1 MNTTTPPTAAR
12 SGRRDPHGAHGSRWG
27 RWLIGLA
34 AFALLLIAL
43 LGGLALFGA
52 EALRAFDLPLAVTID
67 GVEQA
72 RVDLASW
79 PLAQRVMLALAL
91 LVGLPLLAAMLLLGL
106 GLMLGVLLL
115 AFGLPLFA
123 LLAMGA
129 VLLAPVALVVLAL
142 VWLMR
147 RGKSPAAPA
156 MHA

>member
-12 SGRRDPHGAHGSRWG
+12 SVRRDPHGAHGSRWG

-34 AFALLLIAL
+34 AFAVLLIAL

-123 LLAMGA
+123 LLAIGA
-129 VLLAPVALVVLAL
+129 VLLAPVALVLAL
-142 VWLMR
+142 VWLVR

>member
-1 MNTTTPPTAAR
+1 MNTTTPLTAAR
-12 SGRRDPHGAHGSRWG
+12 SVRRDPHGAHGSRWG

-79 PLAQRVMLALAL
+79 PLARRVMLALAL

-123 LLAMGA
+123 LLAIGA

-142 VWLMR
+142 VWLVR
-147 RGKSPAAPA
+147 RGKSPVAPA

>member
-12 SGRRDPHGAHGSRWG
+12 SVRRDPHGAHGSRWG

-52 EALRAFDLPLAVTID
+52 ETLRAFDLPLAVTID

-106 GLMLGVLLL
+106 GLMLGVLL
-115 AFGLPLFA
+115 
-123 LLAMGA
+123 
-129 VLLAPVALVVLAL
+129 APVALVLAL
-142 VWLMR
+142 VWLVR

>member
-12 SGRRDPHGAHGSRWG
+12 SVRRDPHGAHGSRWG

-123 LLAMGA
+123 LLAIGA
-129 VLLAPVALVVLAL
+129 VLLAPVALVVFAL
-142 VWLMR
+142 VWLVR